1 MKILTPRMSYLPSGR
16 RVACELAEP
25 TSLPACGSVRHIVPA
40 HLPLYMLGTY
50 VACWSGVPNVRITS
64 AAPWVSAGYMLNDV
78 FEPHMNSSTIMASE
92 NGPAWPPLRSSTAS
106 VRQPASNS
114 AFQPSL

>member
-1 MKILTPRMSYLPSGR
+1 SL
-16 RVACELAEP
+16 ACEVAEP

-40 HLPLYMLGTY
+40 NLPSNILGTY
-50 VACWSGVPNVRITS
+50 VACCSGVPNAMITS

-78 FEPHMNSSTIMASE
+78 LAPDMNSSTMIARVD
-92 NGPAWPPLRSSTAS
+92 GPPWPPWLSSTPS

-114 AFQPSL
+114 AFQASLKPV

>member
-16 RVACELAEP
+16 RSAWQLAEP

-50 VACWSGVPNVRITS
+50 VDCCSGVPNVMITS

-78 FEPHMNSSTIMASE
+78 FDPHMNSSTMIASV
-92 NGPAWPPLRSSTAS
+92 NGPAWPPFASSTAS
-106 VRQPASNS
+106 VRHPASNS
-114 AFQPSL
+114 AFQ